1 MAVFILW
8 LSRDIKYTHSRDIIE
23 SNEKDELENKNK
35 NPQTET
41 FYTPNP
47 GCRELE
53 QTKEK
58 STENLDQG
66 QQRSPEAIRG
76 RSQRSGSLV
85 RRLSRKLSKNR
96 FGNRTGNDERAAG
109 SSKEAT
115 PPRDLS
121 RGSTAARFNSF
132 I

>member
-1 MAVFILW
+1 M
-8 LSRDIKYTHSRDIIE
+8 K
-23 SNEKDELENKNK
+23 KDELENKNK
-35 NPQTET
+35 NQQTET

-53 QTKEK
+53 QIDEK
-58 STENLDQG
+58 SAENLDQG
-66 QQRSPEAIRG
+66 YQRSPEAIRG

-96 FGNRTGNDERAAG
+96 FGNRTVNHDSTTG

-115 PPRDLS
+115 PPRDPS
-121 RGSTAARFNSF
+121 TGSTPTVRLD
-132 I
+132 